1 MSRPLFPHGGR
12 RPEGPALHQFAGQ
25 VPGSRV
31 SGDVRLLVPSANE
44 GVYAPLHFVQVPP
57 GHLSPPPAGGLSPES
72 VGFLASHAGV
82 YGHPHPSEAR
92 AGSRLHDAQARRH
105 LGRENCHF
113 PELSLCAGD
122 QERLVSPHGAARPP
136 THPASL
142 YFPPNHLPFRAC
154 TSPRWEG
161 HLSKSPTSGSA
172 FSHPHSAEKHERSE
186 PLASKQWPP
195 RSLARGSE
203 RLERGECVDQE
214 ERQSPSRN
222 FSGSSN
228 FRSSQAQTAG
238 REQSGHRTDS
248 SRERDHTRRGAS
260 HSENQRS
267 RGCPEKLHGR
277 EGGDAS
283 LSREPPDD
291 ARSRAQTRGTVY
303 GEGDAFHGREK
314 GDRQRPPAVS
324 SGRQN
329 ALRGQPPHV
338 VSAAAAP
345 PHGPPHTLYRAPA
358 AVHLPGSHLSAGL
371 PSSPPASLHIES
383 TPHPSL
389 TYGVHT
395 ADPGAAASA
404 ALPAAF
410 AASAAPRPQSSGFP
424 PGSGAAVEERERM
437 GKERQSRQQGR
448 SGDVSGAN
456 KRERESS
463 CSLPSQQ
470 STQEETACRASRIY
484 PQVSPFFSGAEGGQS
499 RIPASSAEPSHSLSR
514 VASGDRESRSRSES
528 QRRRMQEESGKHRPY
543 RFQEARR
550 GEGIERAAVGEQG
563 REEQPRGAPYGAHA
577 SLHVFWQSRDKD
589 ACASSRSDVRHNP
602 DGFAGS
608 SAARR
613 EGKDVSSSGVFSSS
627 VSGALEGHSAAS
639 ASPAP
644 LASSCPVKKLRTA
657 VCYPLPLPSPLD
669 YLHAA
674 ADGVSPPQVSFH
686 GSTASA
692 SALTPLRS
700 LRPEQRQLSLTF
712 MLLRPLP
719 DPLSRTLEQH
729 RLHYMVADASAS
741 VVLVLP
747 LPFLRRRATGEKG
760 GEAERSGEEARNSDR
775 TAGGISGDE
784 EEKERL
790 IREVKGVL
798 QPGDVIH
805 MTGAVTSWSAKGEMV
820 ITVPLRKGPRDV
832 WQGRQEGNEHSYD
845 SEGSLEVLG
854 RFSFPFVTEPDM
866 SCMFTAVAPEKGER
880 GWSRGGGQVASEF
893 AAFVLK
899 GEEKETLSREIGLAA
914 SGASIPCEDLGF
926 PVADP
931 LACLGPPPPFFVL
944 LSP

>member
-1 MSRPLFPHGGR
+1 MSRPLYPHGGR
-12 RPEGPALHQFAGQ
+12 RPEGPALHQFTGQ
-25 VPGSRV
+25 LPGSGV
-31 SGDVRLLVPSANE
+31 SGDVRLLAPSVND
-44 GVYAPLHFVQVPP
+44 GVYAHPHFVQVPP
-57 GHLSPPPAGGLSPES
+57 SHLSAPPAGGLSPES

-92 AGSRLHDAQARRH
+92 AGSRLHEAHASRH
-105 LGRENCHF
+105 LGRQHSHF
-113 PELSLCAGD
+113 PEPSLCAGD
-122 QERLVSPHGAARPP
+122 QERLVSPHSAARPP

-154 TSPRWEG
+154 TSSRWEG
-161 HLSKSPTSGSA
+161 HLSKFPTSGSA
-172 FSHPHSAEKHERSE
+172 SSHPHSAEKHEWSE

-203 RLERGECVDQE
+203 RLERGECVERE
-214 ERQSPSRN
+214 EPQSPSRN
-222 FSGSSN
+222 FSGSAN
-228 FRSSQAQTAG
+228 FRSSHAQVETAG
-238 REQSGHRTDS
+238 REQSCHRTDS
-248 SRERDHTRRGAS
+248 SRERDHARRGVS
-260 HSENQRS
+260 HSENQQP
-267 RGCPEKLHGR
+267 RGCPEKLR
-277 EGGDAS
+277 DRDGGDSS
-283 LSREPPDD
+283 LSREPPDE
-291 ARSRAQTRGTVY
+291 ARSRAQTRGTGY

-314 GDRQRPPAVS
+314 ADRQQPPAVS
-324 SGRQN
+324 SGRRN
-329 ALRGQPPHV
+329 ALRGQPLHV
-338 VSAAAAP
+338 VPAAAAP
-345 PHGPPHTLYRAPA
+345 PRAPPHSLYRAPA

-371 PSSPPASLHIES
+371 PSSLPASSHIDS

-395 ADPGAAASA
+395 ADAGAAASA
-404 ALPAAF
+404 ALPAAS
-410 AASAAPRPQSSGFP
+410 AASRRQSSGFP
-424 PGSGAAVEERERM
+424 PGSGAAVEDRERM
-437 GKERQSRQQGR
+437 RKEGQSRQQGR
-448 SGDVSGAN
+448 SGDVSSAG
-456 KRERESS
+456 KRERETSS
-463 CSLPSQQ
+463 RLPSQHR
-470 STQEETACRASRIY
+470 TQEETACRASRIY

-499 RIPASSAEPSHSLSR
+499 RIPASRAEPSHSLSR

-528 QRRRMQEESGKHRPY
+528 QRRRMREESGKHRPY

-550 GEGIERAAVGEQG
+550 GEGIEGAAVGEQG
-563 REEQPRGAPYGAHA
+563 REEQPRGAPHGAHA

-589 ACASSRSDVRHNP
+589 ACASSRSDVRHGP
-602 DGFAGS
+602 DGFARS

-613 EGKDVSSSGVFSSS
+613 EGKDVSSSAVIPSS
-627 VSGALEGHSAAS
+627 VSGATEGPSAAS

-674 ADGVSPPQVSFH
+674 ADSVSPPQVSFH
-686 GSTASA
+686 ASTASA

-760 GEAERSGEEARNSDR
+760 GEAGQSGEEARDSDR
-775 TAGGISGDE
+775 TAGGTSGDE

-832 WQGRQEGNEHSYD
+832 WQGRQEGNENSYD

-866 SCMFTAVAPEKGER
+866 SCMFTAVASEKGER
-880 GWSRGGGQVASEF
+880 GWARGGGQVASEF
-893 AAFVLK
+893 AALVLK
-899 GEEKETLSREIGLAA
+899 GEEKEALSREICLAA

-926 PVADP
+926 PVVDP